1 VKKSWGHGGQV
12 RVSIVSQG
20 GSSGSIVGG
29 AAVPSDGANSGSLDD
44 VQAAAP
50 STEGNRDS
58 DGEKKEREKL
68 VDETTLWTPVIIR
81 GDPCGAIAAAK
92 LLLPLLTPA
101 SVHVDDNDSN
111 EADYAAD
118 MDDVVL
124 DVPIHRARHAA
135 IIGKKGLTI
144 AALSADHNVRI
155 MVPHRNQSIHDK
167 GPSSNSTAASP
178 SNINIV
184 QLEGQLDNVERC
196 LASMLKVV
204 CGTHSS
210 NNASN
215 DAVATDVADV
225 KQEGTS
231 NMKKINSLTH
241 LEPVTSPENSDT
253 STKLSINITSNQ
265 NSNSK
270 KEPKFLE
277 QTITVPPEL
286 SYLVPSLAKIRSIG
300 KSTSSVIR
308 RKRVSGAS
316 SDNVTTSSTN
326 GNAEEAPSQE
336 KPESGDEVN
345 TTSLFT
351 TQLIVNGRTEFVKNA
366 VAQLEKMLTPASIA
380 SDPSPERQHSKVN
393 ENTTEETH
401 DDFGKVEDN
410 ESASSSSKR
419 KDVAD
424 TIVEHVRQK
433 SGPGKR
439 RPHGGRGGGRTGS
452 KGGKKRGGG
461 RGVIGNRDGQF
472 QRVDQIL
479 KNNHRLLSSLRVKI
493 WMLGIYFGTPRD

>member
-20 GSSGSIVGG
+20 SGSGGIVGG
-29 AAVPSDGANSGSLDD
+29 EVVPSDGTNAGSLDD
-44 VQAAAP
+44 IPAGSP
-50 STEGNRDS
+50 SVDGNRDV
-58 DGEKKEREKL
+58 DGEKREREA
-68 VDETTLWTPVIIR
+68 VDEATLWTPVIIR

-101 SVHVDDNDSN
+101 IVHVDDNDSN

-155 MVPHRNQSIHDK
+155 MVPHRNQSIHDN
-167 GPSSNSTAASP
+167 SNSIAASP

-204 CGTHSS
+204 CGTHST
-210 NNASN
+210 NNTIN
-215 DAVATDVADV
+215 DLVTTDVADV
-225 KQEGTS
+225 KQEGTN
-231 NMKKINSLTH
+231 NMKKINSSTR
-241 LEPVTSPENSDT
+241 LEPVTLPEKADI
-253 STKLSINITSNQ
+253 STKITVTITSNQ

-308 RKRVSGAS
+308 RKRLSGIV
-316 SDNVTTSSTN
+316 SDNVTSITTN
-326 GNAEEAPSQE
+326 ANAEEALCQD
-336 KPESGDEVN
+336 KLDSGDEV
-345 TTSLFT
+345 TTSSIFT

-366 VAQLEKMLTPASIA
+366 VAQLEKMLTPSLTA
-380 SDPSPERQHSKVN
+380 SDTSPERQYSKVN
-393 ENTTEETH
+393 ENRAEDNH
-401 DDFGKVEDN
+401 DELWKVEDN
-410 ESASSSSKR
+410 ESAISSSKQ
-419 KDVAD
+419 KDVVG
-424 TIVEHVRQK
+424 TIVDHLRQK
-433 SGPGKR
+433 SGAAKR
-439 RPHGGRGGGRTGS
+439 RPHGGRGGGRIIS
-452 KGGKKRGGG
+452 KGGRKRGGG
-461 RGVIGNRDGQF
+461 RGGIGQNT
-472 QRVDQIL
+472 
-479 KNNHRLLSSLRVKI
+479 KE
-493 WMLGIYFGTPRD
+493 